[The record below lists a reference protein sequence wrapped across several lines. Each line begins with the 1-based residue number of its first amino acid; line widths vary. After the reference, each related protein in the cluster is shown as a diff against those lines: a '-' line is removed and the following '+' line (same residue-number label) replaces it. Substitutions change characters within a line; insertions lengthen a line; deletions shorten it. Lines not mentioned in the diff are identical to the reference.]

1 MRKIYLVKT
10 LLLLLMMFSIITSS
24 INAQEEPIYDKH
36 IIFVG
41 GEPKEAN
48 LETNE
53 PGDKNLID
61 SLSKWV
67 YVDYMPSDSFNTAEA
82 AVLYDGVDGVI
93 ISESIGSDA
102 VPNFGPDRDNFPVPS
117 IVLEMSTFDNQPNKW
132 NMFSATGG
140 KEEYGSPEAG
150 DLQWTIIDNLH
161 YITEIYGSYEVV
173 DYATGDPGRGMAYIY
188 GLEDQVVRLA
198 EPNRTLVNEE
208 AFAIGIIQ
216 NVNNG
221 ILFMSIAKTYPAPGV
236 ASQDLFTILK
246 RAVEYMF
253 EAYPTNLDEVT
264 KNRNNLSF
272 YPNPAQDYLN
282 VMFPSKAGKLAE
294 ISLVNLTGQKVAI
307 SSFKTIT
314 GVNNV
319 SVNLNGMARGIY
331 FVQLE
336 LDNEVTVEKVMIK

>member
-1 MRKIYLVKT
+1 MKKIYLIKA
-10 LLLLLMMFSIITSS
+10 LLLIIMFCIITGAM
-24 INAQEEPIYDKH
+24 NAQEEPISDKH

-41 GEPKEAN
+41 NESDEAG
-48 LETNE
+48 LELSE

-67 YVDYMPSDSFNTAEA
+67 YVDYMPSISFNTAETS
-82 AVLYDGVDGVI
+82 VLYDGVDGVI
-93 ISESIGSDA
+93 ISESISSNA

-117 IVLEMSTFDNQPNKW
+117 IVMEMSALDNQPDRW
-132 NMFSATGG
+132 NMYSATGG

-150 DLQWTIIDNLH
+150 DLQWTIIDTAN
-161 YITEIYGSYEVV
+161 YITKIYDLYEIV

-188 GLEDQVVRLA
+188 GLKDQVIRLA